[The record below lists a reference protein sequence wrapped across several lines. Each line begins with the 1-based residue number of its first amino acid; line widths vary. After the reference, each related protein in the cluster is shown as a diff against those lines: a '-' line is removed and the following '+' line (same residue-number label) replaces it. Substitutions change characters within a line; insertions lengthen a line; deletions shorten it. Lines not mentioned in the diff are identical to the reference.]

1 MKAEVKGADQ
11 MRQLLQSFPRR
22 IQRDVINSV
31 AARGATVVKKHAK
44 KNIKQN
50 GSVKS
55 GTLLKSVKTRKKKK
69 TNGIYY
75 IYTSR
80 DAWYSHFIER
90 GTSKM
95 SANPFMR
102 PAIDENQAEV
112 LREMGIRMAKRM
124 AKESE
129 KMTAKYKTMSKSYRK
144 KLA

>member
-55 GTLLKSVKTRKKKK
+55 GTLLKSVKTRKKRKQ
-69 TNGIYY
+69 TGFIT
-75 IYTSR
+75 YTQ
-80 DAWYSHFIER
+80 AGMP
-90 GTSKM
+90 GT
-95 SANPFMR
+95 
-102 PAIDENQAEV
+102 AILLKEEQAKCQQT
-112 LREMGIRMAKRM
+112 L
-124 AKESE
+124 
-129 KMTAKYKTMSKSYRK
+129 
-144 KLA
+144 L